1 MPSAYLSI
9 HSKTEKPQGYPVA
22 IFHGTGTQNEKLL
35 YIDPTASSGGE
46 IKAEEGVKLAI
57 EPNNDP
63 DGRDVIMVGG
73 KSGSGKSH
81 IARNFIVR
89 YHDLY
94 PERKIYLISF
104 LEGDTTLGSV
114 KGLFQKIKKEK
125 LEDEYA
131 EFNIKD
137 FHKSLVVIDDVEGF
151 ERTNKFVFQK
161 IQSIIDMIATMGRHT
176 ASSILVCSHLLT
188 DYKRTRL
195 FLGEAQQFV
204 TFMHGASQR
213 QLYGLLG
220 GYAGIDHS
228 EIDELRKINS
238 RWVCIRTQYPVLAIY
253 EKGAHLLRQNDTPKP
268 KKTRVIDVEQP
279 TI

>member
-1 MPSAYLSI
+1 MPSAFLSI
-9 HSKTEKPQGYPVA
+9 HAQTEKPPGFPIA
-22 IFHGTGTQNEKLL
+22 ILHGTGTQNDKLVFL
-35 YIDPTASSGGE
+35 DPAAESGTE
-46 IKAEEGVKLAI
+46 IKADEGIKLAI
-57 EPNNDP
+57 EPTHDP
-63 DGRDVIMVGG
+63 KGRDVIMVGG

-89 YHDLY
+89 YNNLHPD
-94 PERKIYLISF
+94 RKIYLLSF
-104 LEGDTTLGSV
+104 LDGDTTLGSV
-114 KGLFQKIKKEK
+114 KGLYRKIKKEK

-131 EFNIKD
+131 EFSIKD
-137 FHKSLVVIDDVEGF
+137 FENALVVVDDVEGF
-151 ERTNKFVFQK
+151 ERTNKMVFQK

-228 EIDELRKINS
+228 EIDDLRKLNS
-238 RWVCIRTQYPVLAIY
+238 RWVCVRTQYPVMAIY
-253 EKGAHLLRQNDTPKP
+253 EKGAHLLRQNDEPAP
-268 KKTRVIDVEQP
+268 KKTRIVDVEP
-279 TI
+279 ISV